1 MKMYFKI
8 MNLEKS
14 TMMHLFVKVNWSY
27 LFQGSSVIRLPFVR
41 DPLMMSVENATTIE
55 ELDICKVVG
64 LCIKVNYT
72 FWDLLLWVMSLMLFI
87 NGMLKRL
94 WSNKV
99 TKNIYL
105 SIMKTESKKNF
116 KNIISSYHTFL
127 LYTFG
132 F

>member
-8 MNLEKS
+8 MNFEKS

-64 LCIKVNYT
+64 LCIKVNCT

-116 KNIISSYHTFL
+116 KNIISPYHTFL